1 MRELLLENQAKRL
14 ELLELR
20 VLWIKLDSIA
30 FKHVIGIMTFV
41 VLVDLLRYF
50 GG

>member
-1 MRELLLENQAKRL
+1 MRELLLEHQAKRL

-20 VLWIKLDSIA
+20 SLRIKLDTIA
-30 FKHVIGIMTFV
+30 AKHVCGIMAFV

>member
-14 ELLELR
+14 ELLESR
-20 VLWIKLDSIA
+20 VLRAKVNSLACKYSIVIMA
-30 FKHVIGIMTFV
+30 FVILI
-41 VLVDLLRYF
+41 DLLRYF

>member
-20 VLWIKLDSIA
+20 ALRIKLDSIA
-30 FKHVIGIMTFV
+30 FRHALGIMAFV
-41 VLVDLLRYF
+41 ILIDLLRYF